1 MFRGVETFVQDI
13 RYGFRLLRRSPGFA
27 VTAVSIIALGI
38 AATTAAFTLLDYV
51 LLRPLPFAD
60 PDRLVSLLRNPALG
74 RHSPHVRR
82 RRPTSPTGATMAGSF
97 ESMGAHMRDPVPG
110 QSLRAQ

>member
-1 MFRGVETFVQDI
+1 M
-13 RYGFRLLRRSPGFA
+13 
-27 VTAVSIIALGI
+27 TAVSTIALGI

-60 PDRLVSLLRNPALG
+60 PDRIVSLYETQ
-74 RHSPHVRR
+74 HSVGIPRTS
-82 RRPTSPTGATMAGSF
+82 TSPPNFADWRDMSGSF

-110 QSLRAQ
+110 QLSRAQ